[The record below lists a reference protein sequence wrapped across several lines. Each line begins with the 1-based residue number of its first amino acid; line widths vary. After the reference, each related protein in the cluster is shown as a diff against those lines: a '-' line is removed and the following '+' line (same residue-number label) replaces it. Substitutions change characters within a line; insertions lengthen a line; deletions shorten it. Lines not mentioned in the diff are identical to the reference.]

1 MDECIQNI
9 MNVLT
14 TVSIL
19 KTRYFY
25 GDLNIDS
32 LNFENHKNTKDFI
45 ESLFGIDQYV
55 TPNTSNK
62 QYYRIFSLK

>member
-19 KTRYFY
+19 KTRYFC

-32 LNFENHKNTKDFI
+32 LNFENHKNIKDFI
-45 ESLFGIDQYV
+45 ESLFGIEQYV
-55 TPNTSNK
+55 TPNTSTK